1 MIYGYIYFSF
11 SNVFYIDAT
20 NQQTLEADFITI
32 TPTYIE
38 ESVDACRKWLASQ
51 HRKNWLLFF
60 DNADDVQLD
69 IAAFFPACRF
79 GNILVTTCNPH
90 LSMHAG
96 KDGDAKISAMD
107 PEDAKYLL
115 LSMSQSE
122 QKTENETLAE
132 LIVKVL
138 FMISFFNYYS
148 QANGRCRSFIILH
161 WLSLKLVLS
170 FITALHSKAI

>member
-51 HRKNWLLFF
+51 QRKNWLLFF

-69 IAAFFPACRF
+69 LAAFFPPCRF
-79 GNILVTTCNPH
+79 GNILVTTRNPH
-90 LSMHAG
+90 LSIYAG
-96 KDGDAKISAMD
+96 ENGDAKVTGMN

-122 QKTENETLAE
+122 KIDENEKLAE

-138 FMISFFNYYS
+138 LYFFY
-148 QANGRCRSFIILH
+148 CIL
-161 WLSLKLVLS
+161 LSS
-170 FITALHSKAI
+170 